1 MNTRMIVSAL
11 ALALTTAVAVPAFA
25 HGDDVSFPAP
35 AAAFQQHVVAKIAR
49 SRDHMEKAIVEH
61 KIAADKA
68 AEMRAK
74 FEAGVAAV
82 SAETAKVVAD
92 GTVTADEAKG
102 VREIARQL
110 HAGRGGHHC
119 GGDDKKS

>member
-1 MNTRMIVSAL
+1 MKTRMIVSAL

-25 HGDDVSFPAP
+25 HGDDMAFPAP

-49 SRDHMEKAIVEH
+49 SRDRMEKAIVEH

-68 AEMRAK
+68 AEMRAR

-119 GGDDKKS
+119 GGDEKKS

>member
-1 MNTRMIVSAL
+1 MKTRMIVSAL

-25 HGDDVSFPAP
+25 HGDDMAFPAP

-49 SRDHMEKAIVEH
+49 SRDRMEKAIVEH

-68 AEMRAK
+68 AEMRAR

-102 VREIARQL
+102 EI
-110 HAGRGGHHC
+110 GRAHV
-119 GGDDKKS
+119 